1 MMILNDSFYLVTW
14 YASLYKYTYFFPELI
29 EMKSIGIFDILDE
42 ENKLPKPAPD
52 HFTMEVHKKN
62 KNHYRLTVSTHTYTY
77 TG

>member
-1 MMILNDSFYLVTW
+1 
-14 YASLYKYTYFFPELI
+14 
-29 EMKSIGIFDILDE
+29 MKSIGIFDILDE